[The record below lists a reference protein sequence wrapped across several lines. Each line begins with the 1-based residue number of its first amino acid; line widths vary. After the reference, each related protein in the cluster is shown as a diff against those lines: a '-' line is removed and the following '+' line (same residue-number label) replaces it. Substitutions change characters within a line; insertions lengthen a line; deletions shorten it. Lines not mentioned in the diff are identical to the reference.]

1 MSDPALPQGVQRV
14 LKIIVIS
21 DYICAFC
28 YIGNK
33 VLYDAIEACRDLP
46 VRFDVEFRPFALLCP
61 TSPNVDRKPSRKEYL
76 FKKFGQ
82 EQAEAKL
89 KVVYEM
95 AQKAGLEMPN
105 LAHRLAVK
113 AYHVGGQDMQ
123 REFNDIIF
131 KAAFADGRD
140 ISDPDFL
147 VDTAA
152 RVGLMN
158 REKASEFLR
167 STECQDCVDKMIDA
181 AKANDVKGVP
191 FIIIDGKWALNGV
204 QPKECYIQ
212 ASLPFQLLEYLPQ
225 IGTTTRAPDTSGN
238 TTIVQRLQTPGQL
251 APSSRTMTSFLLCLL
266 VFLLFA

>member
-1 MSDPALPQGVQRV
+1 MSDPALSQGVQRV

-95 AQKAGLEMPN
+95 AQKAGLELAEDGVVCRPN

-147 VDTAA
+147 VDTAVQ
-152 RVGLMN
+152 VGLMN

-212 ASLPFQLLEYLPQ
+212 IFRKLALPPEPLTPVGTPRSCSDCRPPVNSPPLP
-225 IGTTTRAPDTSGN
+225 
-238 TTIVQRLQTPGQL
+238 VQ
-251 APSSRTMTSFLLCLL
+251 
-266 VFLLFA
+266 